1 MIEPVSARTTT
12 QLQEIYEQFSQHAE
26 RGPAAVSPG
35 DQQRFEAALART
47 SDIQGSEA
55 VARTEE
61 IQVAQL
67 QTSDPW
73 VIAPPPGSVNPGPAV
88 PTVGERIL
96 NGLTNLR
103 EGVDSMQIQMETM
116 RNNTQ
121 MSPAAILD
129 LQMQLNQTQLMLQLT
144 TTEVSMVSQK
154 IDGLLK
160 TG

>member
-1 MIEPVSARTTT
+1 M
-12 QLQEIYEQFSQHAE
+12 
-26 RGPAAVSPG
+26 
-35 DQQRFEAALART
+35 
-47 SDIQGSEA
+47 
-55 VARTEE
+55 
-61 IQVAQL
+61 